1 MRFPRILKLARTMRM
16 VRMLKIFKLM
26 KNKKHL
32 QKQFHNGLAVS
43 SGLERLAI
51 LGLTTLY
58 A

>member
-1 MRFPRILKLARTMRM
+1 
-16 VRMLKIFKLM
+16 MLKIFKLM